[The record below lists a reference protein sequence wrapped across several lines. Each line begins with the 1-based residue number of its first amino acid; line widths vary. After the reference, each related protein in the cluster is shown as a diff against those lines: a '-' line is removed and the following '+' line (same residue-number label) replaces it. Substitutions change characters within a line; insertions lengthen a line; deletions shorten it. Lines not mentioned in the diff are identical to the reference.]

1 MQAIY
6 APMGWL
12 MKLCYDLLHNYG
24 LAIILFT
31 LLTKLI
37 LFPMSLWVHRNGIKL
52 VQIEPAVNRLKIKYF
67 GDQDRI
73 ADETSALYKRE
84 HYNPFTSVIPV
95 VVQLFLLIGLIQ
107 IIYHPMTYVL
117 RFPSEV
123 ISALLQTVSTT
134 NEVDI
139 TSGAAE
145 MLTIH
150 AMQNTAVTAEC
161 LAVPGMTQSMMDQ
174 ALGMNMQFLAFD
186 LSAIPAKAGGILY
199 LIPLLAALA
208 SVALSLCQS
217 RLNPLQTSQGKI
229 RQLATTGFSVGI
241 SLILGF
247 LVPAGV
253 GFYWICSNLFTIA
266 QQPILNL
273 LYPPSK
279 YIDYDDLE
287 TTRKEL
293 KEYTYTGS
301 KEKRNREVIQ
311 REKVDFK
318 RFFSVGNKH
327 LVFYSESNGFY
338 KYFEKIIEYILA
350 NSSIKIHYVTSDP
363 NDNIFELAKK
373 EKKIEPYYIGEKKL
387 ITLFL
392 KLEADVMVMTMSDLD
407 NYQYK
412 RSYFKQDINYVYLF
426 HYPLSTH
433 MVLHTG
439 ALRHYDTILCVGEFQ
454 FEEIRQ
460 TEALFGDPEQELIA
474 CGYGQ
479 LEKLYD
485 AYQHMDKIRR
495 PRPKVLIAP
504 SWQQDNILD
513 NCLDNLLGHLL
524 NKGFDITIRPHPEY
538 IKRYS
543 SKMNDIVNRYSK
555 YMGGDL
561 FFELDFSSNTS
572 IFDSDVVISDWSGTA
587 YEFAF
592 VTEKPCIFI
601 DTPMKVNNPDYQK
614 ITVPPLEI
622 SLRDQVGIRM
632 DPDDLSGISEAIR
645 KLLNDEEFSGKI
657 RNIRMKYIANFGH
670 SGEVGG
676 KYIISAVKDQ
686 ISKRKKQNHHRE
698 TEKS

>member
-1 MQAIY
+1 MQAIC
-6 APMGWL
+6 APLGWL
-12 MKLCYDLLHNYG
+12 MKLSYDLLHNYG

-52 VQIEPAVNRLKIKYF
+52 VRIEPAVNRLKIKYF
-67 GDQDRI
+67 GDQDKI
-73 ADETSALYKRE
+73 ADEISALYKRE

-123 ISALLQTVSTT
+123 ISGLLQTVSAT

-150 AMQNTAVTAEC
+150 AMQNYAVTTEC

-174 ALGMNMQFLAFD
+174 ALGMNMQFLVFD

-199 LIPLLAALA
+199 LIPLLAALV

-217 RLNPLQTSQGKI
+217 HLNPLQTSQGKI
-229 RQLATTGFSVGI
+229 RQLATAGFSVGI
-241 SLILGF
+241 SLILGLF
-247 LVPAGV
+247 VPAGV
-253 GFYWICSNLFTIA
+253 GFYWIWSNLFTIA

-273 LYPPSK
+273 IYSPRK
-279 YIDYDDLE
+279 HIDYDDLE
-287 TTRKEL
+287 ATRKEL
-293 KEYTYTGS
+293 NEYTCTGS
-301 KEKRNREVIQ
+301 KEKRSREVIQ
-311 REKVDFK
+311 REKDDFK

-485 AYQHMDKIRR
+485 AYQHMEKSRR
-495 PRPKVLIAP
+495 TRPKILIAP

-513 NCLDNLLGHLL
+513 TCLDDLLIHLL
-524 NKGFDITIRPHPEY
+524 DKGFDITIRPHPEY
-538 IKRYS
+538 VKRYS
-543 SKMNDIVNRYSK
+543 SKMNEIVNRYSNNTND
-555 YMGGDL
+555 DL

-632 DPDDLSGISEAIR
+632 NPDNLSGISEKIL
-645 KLLNDEEFSGKI
+645 KLLNDEDFSERI
-657 RNIRMKYIANFGH
+657 RDIRRKYIANFGY

-686 ISKRKKQNHHRE
+686 INNRKK
-698 TEKS
+698 TEALKKV